1 LSAERKSDAEI
12 KRLAMFDSL
21 TGLANRAR
29 MHQALDQMIMQ
40 LERVNR
46 PVALFMLD
54 LDRFKAVNDTL
65 GHQTG
70 DALLKIVAQRLERTV
85 GQQGLVGRLGGD
97 EFQVIL
103 SRYNNHAE
111 LKALADSI
119 IYALSQPYFIG
130 GSTITIGCS
139 IGIAMA
145 PDHARDAE
153 TLVRNSDLAL
163 YAAKA
168 GGRGNRRFFQEEL
181 LTQARSRKAMEDDL
195 RMALERGEFSLVYQ
209 PVVSTADAQVVG
221 YEALLRWD
229 HPRGRVSPAEF
240 IPVAED
246 SGLIHQIGEWVLRTA
261 CSDAASWPAPARVA
275 VNVSPIQFMKA
286 ALPAIVTGA
295 LAQSGIDPDRLEL
308 EITEGVFLNEDSS
321 TVRMIEAL
329 KQTGLRLVLDDFGTG
344 YSSLAYLKKAPF
356 DKVKI
361 DQSFVRGA
369 AHDTQNRAIIRA
381 VVAMADTLGLETT
394 AEGVE
399 TQDEIALIAELG
411 CSHIQGFV
419 YGQPVPLAKVQ
430 EQLAAAATLNPVG
443 LKVSR
448 PARVRLLR
456 SAFVRA
462 GGAVGPA
469 RIRDISPSGLMI
481 DAYKVPLVAGQS
493 VSVEI
498 VDGPQVAAL
507 VRWVRDG
514 RAGLELTDAIDL
526 TALSP
531 KPTRTSVLRRS

>member
-1 LSAERKSDAEI
+1 
-12 KRLAMFDSL
+12 
-21 TGLANRAR
+21 
-29 MHQALDQMIMQ
+29 
-40 LERVNR
+40 
-46 PVALFMLD
+46 
-54 LDRFKAVNDTL
+54 
-65 GHQTG
+65 
-70 DALLKIVAQRLERTV
+70 
-85 GQQGLVGRLGGD
+85 
-97 EFQVIL
+97 
-103 SRYNNHAE
+103 
-111 LKALADSI
+111 
-119 IYALSQPYFIG
+119 
-130 GSTITIGCS
+130 
-139 IGIAMA
+139 
-145 PDHARDAE
+145 
-153 TLVRNSDLAL
+153 
-163 YAAKA
+163 
-168 GGRGNRRFFQEEL
+168 
-181 LTQARSRKAMEDDL
+181 
-195 RMALERGEFSLVYQ
+195 
-209 PVVSTADAQVVG
+209 
-221 YEALLRWD
+221 
-229 HPRGRVSPAEF
+229 
-240 IPVAED
+240 
-246 SGLIHQIGEWVLRTA
+246 
-261 CSDAASWPAPARVA
+261 
-275 VNVSPIQFMKA
+275 
-286 ALPAIVTGA
+286 
-295 LAQSGIDPDRLEL
+295 
-308 EITEGVFLNEDSS
+308 
-321 TVRMIEAL
+321 MIEAL